1 MAAAAPKDLRELYT
15 AGLRDLWSANDQMQR
30 VVQAFAQRA
39 ADEKVRQLFE
49 HSVPRIAQHTQ
60 ALRELAVG
68 SGTGEAS
75 PCPGMQG
82 LVQEATDHA
91 LESDLPP
98 LLRDLE
104 MLAQYQRM
112 SHYGIAGFGTVA
124 AYADALG
131 LQDQAQRLREIVA
144 DIYRG
149 DDYASQL
156 AVSAQR
162 AAAGAGG
169 G

>member
-15 AGLRDLWSANDQMQR
+15 ADLRDLWSANDQMQR

-39 ADEKVRQLFE
+39 ADEEVRQLFE

-60 ALRELAVG
+60 ALRELVAAG
-68 SGTGEAS
+68 AGEAS
-75 PCPGMQG
+75 PCAGMQG

-91 LESDLPP
+91 LESDLPAV
-98 LLRDLE
+98 LRDLE